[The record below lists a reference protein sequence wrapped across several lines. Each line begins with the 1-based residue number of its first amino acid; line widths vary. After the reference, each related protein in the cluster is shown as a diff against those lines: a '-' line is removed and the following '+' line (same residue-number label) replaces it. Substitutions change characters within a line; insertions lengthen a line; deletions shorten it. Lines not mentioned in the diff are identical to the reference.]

1 MGLICISVRRL
12 NKIFL
17 QIMHGAEEEEVG
29 GEFLSDANSDA
40 SNASR
45 LHATLNENNPST
57 GPMMLILLLL
67 SDYKI

>member
-1 MGLICISVRRL
+1 
-12 NKIFL
+12 
-17 QIMHGAEEEEVG
+17 MHGAEEEEVG
-29 GEFLSDANSDA
+29 GEFLRDANS
-40 SNASR
+40 ASR